1 MTNKDLGDFEDKTF
15 SYEFSVASNAE
26 AEILNDKMDA
36 FIVRQISY
44 HGDLEVSKN
53 YIVKDSGTI
62 VAGIRSCFYLEKCVV
77 ITVLFVEEQHR
88 HKGLGSLLLNKIETE
103 AKAAGVSLIHLD
115 TFDFQAKDFY
125 LKNGYEIFAVLDNC
139 PPGHKRYYMKKT
151 LGGPEDKL
159 NQRKITRTGV
169 YGVVVDEGKLLV
181 VRQKRGPYAG
191 KFDFPGGGIE
201 FGESAELAL
210 RREFSEEVGMEFDS
224 IQLIDNLTAT
234 VDVHKTPSSEPYL
247 FFQIG
252 MIYRVNDCRWI
263 KDEKQGDLHRIWIEP
278 NGLSQEKCSSLLWQ
292 FVKNHL
298 SDIIKENISIIPY
311 DPNVHEEPAIRKL
324 MSYSLYS
331 AEEEKLNRIL
341 KAYSSKE
348 QHLFL
353 CFIDHKLIGL
363 VGFDPGGTILHI
375 AVDPAFRCRGIAR
388 EMICKNSKRFLEI
401 KAEADKEGVGF
412 YKACGFKVE
421 SLGEVYPRTE
431 RFKCTK
437 QVGKSL
443 RGEFCEFTD

>member
-1 MTNKDLGDFEDKTF
+1 MTNKDFGDFEDKTF
-15 SYEFSVASNAE
+15 PYEFSVASNAE

-62 VAGIRSCFYLEKCVV
+62 LAGIRSCFYLEKCVV

-139 PPGHKRYYMKKT
+139 PPSHKRYYMKKT

-201 FGESAELAL
+201 FGESAEQAM
-210 RREFSEEVGMEFDS
+210 RREFAEEVAMEFDS
-224 IQLIDNLTAT
+224 LQLIDNLTAT
-234 VDVHKTPSSEPYL
+234 ADVPGTSSNEPYL
-247 FFQIG
+247 FYQIG
-252 MIYRVNDCRWI
+252 MIYRLHGCRLL
-263 KDEKQGDLHRIWIEP
+263 KGEKLGDLQHIWIDLMA
-278 NGLSQEKCSSLLWQ
+278 LSEGQCSKLLWKWRMMQ
-292 FVKNHL
+292 
-298 SDIIKENISIIPY
+298 
-311 DPNVHEEPAIRKL
+311 
-324 MSYSLYS
+324 
-331 AEEEKLNRIL
+331 
-341 KAYSSKE
+341 
-348 QHLFL
+348 
-353 CFIDHKLIGL
+353 
-363 VGFDPGGTILHI
+363 
-375 AVDPAFRCRGIAR
+375 
-388 EMICKNSKRFLEI
+388 
-401 KAEADKEGVGF
+401 
-412 YKACGFKVE
+412 
-421 SLGEVYPRTE
+421 
-431 RFKCTK
+431 
-437 QVGKSL
+437 
-443 RGEFCEFTD
+443 